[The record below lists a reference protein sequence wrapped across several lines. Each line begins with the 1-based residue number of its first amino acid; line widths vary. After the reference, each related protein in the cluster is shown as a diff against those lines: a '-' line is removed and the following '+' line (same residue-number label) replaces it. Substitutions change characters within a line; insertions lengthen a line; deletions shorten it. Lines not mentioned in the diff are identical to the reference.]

1 MEIND
6 VFYYIPMSSP
16 KESDYQIAGDT
27 RVIKKSIIPIIRI
40 VVKNSKR
47 RLQVMRK

>member
-1 MEIND
+1 MS
-6 VFYYIPMSSP
+6 IPIKRITGHIP
-16 KESDYQIAGDT
+16 ENDYQVAGDT